1 QMGAG
6 RGVPGR
12 GGRGGP
18 LADPGAPAELF
29 RQAREAI
36 AELPPVVAPRAMADL
51 ARDEARQLPEQS
63 LADFASAFRLA
74 LAVPLPQGADDSA
87 GQARLLLKQNIELEA
102 TGEFGRRGEQDE
114 ALTLVRQADVAKGA
128 LYDELILLADRP
140 QAGLWQRVARGG
152 VIREAPATDRATDR
166 ANDPAKASA
175 SVPESKAEEQQAALD
190 RVFALVQE
198 CKRADGT
205 YPYRGVASVLRRP
218 GFDGLERLSLV
229 RDGYQWAANETDPTQ
244 IAAAAMFLQAGHQ
257 VEPALDGTLEPTL
270 LTLLRRVA
278 QEQSTTAT
286 SAARNNGNRL
296 MALLQQVDAGQAQR
310 LALELPGV
318 GAQALAQQQS
328 AQMAMSQAQTQ
339 AITNQIQAALQA
351 QGVGGGRGGQIRIN
365 MTTQDA
371 SGATVSMPLTINMT
385 PAMPTSEAGESS
397 GAQQFL
403 ALLAQAESL
412 QRKDAAQALGD
423 ANQADDLLDDATL
436 AYELLPATRL
446 AMLYGQLGANDAA
459 ARVLARCLS
468 AADSAAL
475 AVDTNFDAANATQQ

>member
-1 QMGAG
+1 
-6 RGVPGR
+6 
-12 GGRGGP
+12 
-18 LADPGAPAELF
+18 
-29 RQAREAI
+29 
-36 AELPPVVAPRAMADL
+36 
-51 ARDEARQLPEQS
+51 

-74 LAVPLPQGADDSA
+74 LAVPLPQSADDSA
-87 GQARLLLKQNIELEA
+87 GQARLLLKQSIELEA
-102 TGEFGRRGEQDE
+102 TGAFGRRGEQDE

-140 QAGLWQRVARGG
+140 QAGIWQRLARGG
-152 VIREAPATDRATDR
+152 VISADQAPDP
-166 ANDPAKASA
+166 ANDPAKGG
-175 SVPESKAEEQQAALD
+175 PESKAEEQQAALD
-190 RVFALVQE
+190 RVFGLVQE

-205 YPYRGVASVLRRP
+205 YPYRGVANVLRRP
-218 GFDGLERLSLV
+218 GFNGLERLSLV

-278 QEQSTTAT
+278 QE
-286 SAARNNGNRL
+286 
-296 MALLQQVDAGQAQR
+296 
-310 LALELPGV
+310 
-318 GAQALAQQQS
+318 QS

-412 QRKDAAQALGD
+412 QRKDAAQ
-423 ANQADDLLDDATL
+423 
-436 AYELLPATRL
+436 
-446 AMLYGQLGANDAA
+446 
-459 ARVLARCLS
+459 
-468 AADSAAL
+468 
-475 AVDTNFDAANATQQ
+475 